1 MALDSET
8 TFLDLGTGNGEMLF
22 LLREE
27 GGFTGKMLGVDY
39 SANSVELARGVA
51 DARHLSD
58 RITFE
63 IWDILGNTTGPGA
76 FDVVLDKG
84 TFDAVCLSGRIN
96 VEEMY
101 VRNVEKLVRKGG
113 LLLVTSCNWTELEL
127 RNWFESEVLSYCGK
141 IQYPVFQFGGQ
152 TGQSISSICFHRTN
166 R

>member
-1 MALDSET
+1 
-8 TFLDLGTGNGEMLF
+8 MLF

-51 DARHLSD
+51 EARHLTD
-58 RITFE
+58 GITFE
-63 IWDILGNTTGPGA
+63 IWDILSHTTGPGE

-84 TFDAVCLSGRIN
+84 TFDAVSLSGRTNI
-96 VEEMY
+96 EELY
-101 VRNVEKLVRKGG
+101 VRNVGQLIRNGG
-113 LLLVTSCNWTELEL
+113 LLLITSCNWTELEL
-127 RNWFESEVLSYCGK
+127 RDWFENESLSYHGK

-152 TGQSISSICFHRTN
+152 TGQSISSICFYKRN